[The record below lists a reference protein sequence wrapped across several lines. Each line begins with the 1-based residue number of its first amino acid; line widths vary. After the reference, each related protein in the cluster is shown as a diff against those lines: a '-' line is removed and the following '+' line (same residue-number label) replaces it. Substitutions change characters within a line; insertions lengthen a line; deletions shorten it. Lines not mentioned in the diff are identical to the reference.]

1 MDLFQKQKF
10 LNVLNNNLTL
20 NPLKRSIIR
29 TLAYYDIFSYPL
41 TADEIYLNLGVNHT
55 SPVEIKSELEK
66 LSSDN
71 IVFCKGEFYQLK
83 DDDRYIYRRSAGNK
97 LAEKRLKTARRVSS
111 FISRF
116 PFIRGILLS
125 GSISKGFMEEDSD
138 IDYFVITH
146 PNRVWFSRLMLML
159 FKKIFLLNS
168 KRIFCINYFVDSENL
183 EIQEKNIFTATEL
196 VTLLPTF
203 GRDIYEELYKKN
215 SWVKQFFPNYPKR
228 DTSEVL
234 DRKNGMI
241 KSLLERILG
250 GKLGDK
256 LDDFAMNLFD
266 SFYKLKYKNYN
277 REDFKIAFKSSKKES
292 KHHPKFFQKKV
303 LQEFEKKI
311 KSLEER
317 LNLSL

>member
-1 MDLFQKQKF
+1 MN
-10 LNVLNNNLTL
+10 NVTL
-20 NPLKRSIIR
+20 NPLKKSIIR

-41 TADEIYLNLGVNHT
+41 TADEIYYSLDENHT
-55 SPVEIKSELEK
+55 TPEEVKKELES
-66 LSSDN
+66 LHSN
-71 IVFCKGEFYQLK
+71 QLIQFKGKFYLLNN
-83 DDDRYIYRRSAGNK
+83 DDSYIRRREAGNE
-97 LAEKRLKTARRVSS
+97 LAVKRLKTARRVSG

-159 FKKIFLLNS
+159 FKKVFLLNS
-168 KRIFCINYFVDSENL
+168 KRIFCINYFVDSENM

-215 SWVKQFFPNYPKR
+215 TWVKQFFPNYPKR
-228 DTSEVL
+228 DIREVL
-234 DRKNGMI
+234 DRKNGVI

-250 GKLGDK
+250 SKLGDK
-256 LDDFAMNLFD
+256 IDDFAMALFD
-266 SFYKLKYKNYN
+266 KFNKTKYKDYDK
-277 REDFKIAFKSSKKES
+277 EEFKIAFKSSKKES

>member
-1 MDLFQKQKF
+1 MN
-10 LNVLNNNLTL
+10 NVTL
-20 NPLKRSIIR
+20 NPLKKSIIR

-41 TADEIYLNLGVNHT
+41 TADEIYYSLDENHT
-55 SPVEIKSELEK
+55 TPEEVKKELES
-66 LSSDN
+66 LHSN
-71 IVFCKGEFYQLK
+71 QLIQFKGKFYLLNNE
-83 DDDRYIYRRSAGNK
+83 DSYIRRREAGNE
-97 LAEKRLKTARRVSS
+97 LAVKRLKTARRVSG

-146 PNRVWFSRLMLML
+146 PNRVWFSRLLLML
-159 FKKIFLLNS
+159 FKKVFLLNS
-168 KRIFCINYFVDSENL
+168 KRIFCINYFVDSENM

-203 GRDIYEELYKKN
+203 GRDIYEELCKKN
-215 SWVKQFFPNYPKR
+215 AWVKQFFPNYPKR
-228 DTSEVL
+228 DIREVL
-234 DRKNGMI
+234 DRKNGVI

-250 GKLGDK
+250 SKLGDK
-256 LDDFAMNLFD
+256 IDDFAMALFD
-266 SFYKLKYKNYN
+266 KFNKTKYKDYDK
-277 REDFKIAFKSSKKES
+277 EEFKIAFKSTKKES

>member
-1 MDLFQKQKF
+1 MS
-10 LNVLNNNLTL
+10 NNLTL

-41 TADEIYLNLGVNHT
+41 TADEIYYNLDENHT
-55 SPVEIKSELEK
+55 TPEEVITELES
-66 LSSDN
+66 LYSN
-71 IVFCKGEFYQLK
+71 QLIQFKGKFYLLNN
-83 DDDRYIYRRSAGNK
+83 DDSYIRRREAGNE
-97 LAEKRLKTARRVSS
+97 LAVKRLKTARRVSG

-183 EIQEKNIFTATEL
+183 EIQEKNLFTATEL

-215 SWVKQFFPNYPKR
+215 AWVKQFFPNYPKR
-228 DTSEVL
+228 DTREVL
-234 DRKNGMI
+234 DRKKGVI

-250 GKLGDK
+250 RKFGDK
-256 LDDFAMNLFD
+256 IDDFAMALFD
-266 SFYKLKYKNYN
+266 KFNKTKYKDYDK
-277 REDFKIAFKSSKKES
+277 EEFKIAFKSSKKES

-303 LQEFEKKI
+303 LKEFEKKI